1 VPKSLH
7 RAPNRTLPV
16 FMHPLVFV
24 MGSALLGVLFA
35 LQNWISVR
43 RMNVHVGLPLL
54 LEAWCVEYLLWG
66 SLCWLSWRWLGP
78 WLPRASAFWMVVGV
92 LPLSV
97 AMSIL
102 EKVIWVLCFP
112 NLPLGGSRMG
122 FWERVT
128 FQLKAE
134 LIDGVVIF
142 WCAFALFR
150 GVGYYQ
156 RFREK
161 EDAAAQ
167 LEVQLAQAQLHA
179 LRMNLN
185 PHFLFNTLNSISSLM
200 RSDVASADIMLE
212 QLSSLLRIV
221 LERREVQMIP
231 LCDEI
236 EFVEMYL
243 AMQDR
248 RFGGRILQ
256 EIRID
261 PELHDALVP
270 AMILQPIIE
279 NAYRH
284 GLSRLEGEGVLL
296 IDARRETSRI
306 KISVLNSG
314 VGLNPQPSESPN
326 HQGLG
331 LVNVTDRLRL
341 HYRED
346 HTFSMREVQQG
357 MVEVTMTLP
366 LQLCSNPQKSYQI
379 MEHDDS
385 FDDRR

>member
-1 VPKSLH
+1 
-7 RAPNRTLPV
+7 
-16 FMHPLVFV
+16 MHPLVFV

-66 SLCWLSWRWLGP
+66 LMCWLLWRWLGP
-78 WLPRASAFWMVVGV
+78 WLQRATTFWMIAGV

-97 AMSIL
+97 VMSIL
-102 EKVIWVLCFP
+102 EKMIWVLCFP

-128 FQLKAE
+128 FQLNAE
-134 LIDGVVIF
+134 LVDGVVIF

-161 EDAAAQ
+161 EDAATQ
-167 LEVQLAQAQLHA
+167 LEGQLAQAQLHA

-200 RSDVASADIMLE
+200 RSDVIGADIMLE
-212 QLSSLLRIV
+212 QLSSLLRIT
-221 LERREVQMIP
+221 LERGKVQMIP

-279 NAYRH
+279 NAYGH
-284 GLSRLEGEGVLL
+284 GLSRLEGEGFLL
-296 IDARRETSRI
+296 VEARRELSRV
-306 KISVLNSG
+306 KICVLNSG
-314 VGLNPQPSESPN
+314 VGLNTHPVKPPP
-326 HQGLG
+326 HRGLG
-331 LVNVTDRLRL
+331 LMNVTDRLRL

-346 HTFSMREVQQG
+346 HTFSIREVAQG
-357 MVEVTMTLP
+357 RVEVTIVLP
-366 LQLCSNPQKSYQI
+366 LQFGSNPQTNDQA
-379 MEHDDS
+379 MQQGDS
-385 FDDRR
+385 LDSCR